1 MTTSIEA
8 MESPMR
14 VRYNGRTDV
23 GQRRE
28 VNQDAFGSTEI
39 DQGTLLVVCDGMGGH
54 LAGEVA
60 SKLAVETIINS
71 FRPQS
76 DPAEGLRQA
85 FIAANQRVYQEGRG
99 TMGTTAVAA
108 FFWHNTLYV
117 ANVGDSRAYLV
128 REGQIRQLTND
139 HSLIGDQV
147 AAGLITAEQARTSTI
162 RNIIT
167 RAIGH
172 QSHVEVDL
180 FREPL
185 LSGDTIVLSTDGMH
199 GLLTDDEIAAI
210 VSLHPLDVATRR
222 LVDEA
227 NSRGG
232 PDNITVVVAQV
243 DSSDVASRTGAAAS
257 APTTPPMAR
266 PLSPI
271 GLGGAVL
278 VFVLL
283 IGLAIS
289 ILLNDT
295 PSPAPLLSSPTIVV
309 TATPIPTI
317 TVPATV
323 IPTETR

>member
-1 MTTSIEA
+1 
-8 MESPMR
+8 
-14 VRYNGRTDV
+14 
-23 GQRRE
+23 
-28 VNQDAFGSTEI
+28 
-39 DQGTLLVVCDGMGGH
+39 MGGH

-60 SKLAVETIINS
+60 SKLAVETIIES
-71 FRPQS
+71 FRPNS

>member
-1 MTTSIEA
+1 
-8 MESPMR
+8 MR
-14 VRYNGRTDV
+14 VRYSARTDV

-28 VNQDAFGSTEI
+28 VNQDAYGSAEI

-60 SKLAVETIINS
+60 SRLAVETIITS
-71 FRPQS
+71 FRADN

-85 FIAANQRVYQEGRG
+85 LISANQRVYQEGRG

-128 REGQIRQLTND
+128 REGLIRQLTND

-147 AAGLITAEQARTSTI
+147 AAGLLTPEQARTSTI

-172 QSHVEVDL
+172 QSHVEVDI

-185 LSGDTIVLSTDGMH
+185 LPGDTVVLSTDGMH
-199 GLLTDDEIAAI
+199 GLLTDEEIAAI
-210 VSLHPLDVATRR
+210 ASMHPLDVASRR

-227 NSRGG
+227 NARGG

-243 DSSDVASRTGAAAS
+243 DGLEPIGYDTPAETVTSPS
-257 APTTPPMAR
+257 APVSPPMAR
-266 PLSPI
+266 PLSRT
-271 GLGGAVL
+271 GLITSIL
-278 VFVLL
+278 ILVLL
-283 IGLAIS
+283 VGLATS
-289 ILLNDT
+289 LLVTNE
-295 PSPAPLLSSPTIVV
+295 PSLPPLLSSPTLAA
-309 TATPIPTI
+309 TATLPPT
-317 TVPATV
+317 TTTPLPR
-323 IPTETR
+323 PTETP